1 MWSIH
6 ELQNYN
12 KKFVSKSQIS
22 NHNMSWFKN
31 IFKKEE
37 KESLDKGLE
46 KSSTGFFDK
55 ISRAV
60 VGLSLIHI

>member
-1 MWSIH
+1 
-6 ELQNYN
+6 
-12 KKFVSKSQIS
+12 
-22 NHNMSWFKN
+22 MSWFKN

-46 KSSTGFFDK
+46 KSSQGFFDHK

-60 VGLSLIHI
+60 VGKSRVR